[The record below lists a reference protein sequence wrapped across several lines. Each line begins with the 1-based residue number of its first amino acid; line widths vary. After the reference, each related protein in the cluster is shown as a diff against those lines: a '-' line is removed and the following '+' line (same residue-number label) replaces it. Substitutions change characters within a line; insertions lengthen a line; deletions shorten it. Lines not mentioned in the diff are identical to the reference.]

1 MTGST
6 ITHDRLNDELN
17 DYDYV
22 ILFIYFLCAWFIF
35 LKTYQQ

>member
-6 ITHDRLNDELN
+6 ITHDRLNDGLN
-17 DYDYV
+17 DYDYIV
-22 ILFIYFLCAWFIF
+22 LFIYFLCVWFIF